1 MSKESQSVAHDL
13 FRLEAQLA
21 EVARQQDEPLE
32 VLPSEELFSNIVYG
46 STSEGSMNIRGN
58 TIIGAEP
65 VPRSSPLV
73 EVHAPPGKLGILLA
87 NKIGEKGPT
96 HVSAVRSES
105 VLAGKVHVG
114 DRFVTIDGEDVSGMN
129 SREITSVM
137 ARKADSWRL
146 IVFVPV
152 QMSNRVDDWI

>member
-21 EVARQQDEPLE
+21 EVARSQIDQPLE
-32 VLPSEELFSNIVYG
+32 IATTSCSSTADESLFSTN
-46 STSEGSMNIRGN
+46 NNN

-65 VPRSSPLV
+65 VPRPSLV
-73 EVHAPPGKLGILLA
+73 EVIAPPGKLGILLA
-87 NKIGEKGPT
+87 NKVGTKGPT

-114 DRFVTIDGEDVSGMN
+114 DRFVSIDGEDVSGMN

-137 ARKADSWRL
+137 ARKAEFQRV

-152 QMSNRVDDWI
+152 QMSHRAQDWI

>member
-1 MSKESQSVAHDL
+1 
-13 FRLEAQLA
+13 
-21 EVARQQDEPLE
+21 
-32 VLPSEELFSNIVYG
+32 
-46 STSEGSMNIRGN
+46 
-58 TIIGAEP
+58 
-65 VPRSSPLV
+65 
-73 EVHAPPGKLGILLA
+73 LA